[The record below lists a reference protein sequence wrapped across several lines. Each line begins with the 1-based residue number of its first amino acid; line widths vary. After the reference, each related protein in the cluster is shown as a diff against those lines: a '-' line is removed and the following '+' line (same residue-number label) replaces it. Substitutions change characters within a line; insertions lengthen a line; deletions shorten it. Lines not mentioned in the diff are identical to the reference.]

1 MDNQPIIDRGILIPI
16 LISAFSII
24 GIIVVLIVGRSLNS
38 PAAVVA
44 VSPSATPFEYLY
56 LGTEPGITTPL
67 TDETVIAPPTD
78 ELTDSTPIFRT
89 PTPASVSTP
98 LILTQPNV
106 TNTSIGPALLTN
118 TPNLLTTSTATLSG
132 TAAANMVDDTDSRL
146 SYQGSWL
153 PQTGVSGAY
162 QGTLRVSSAAGST
175 VTFSF
180 TGPEIHVFYQAGPS
194 FGSIT
199 ITIDGVGEPPLSQSE
214 SQTANR
220 EWSINDLTPGSHT
233 IVITHASGG
242 SVNIDS
248 LLVPTPAGTPT
259 RTPTPTLTPTSTS
272 TQ

>member
-1 MDNQPIIDRGILIPI
+1 MDNQPTLDRGILIPI

-24 GIIVVLIVGRSLNS
+24 GIIVVLIIGRSLNS
-38 PAAVVA
+38 PAVVA

-56 LGTEPGITTPL
+56 LGTEPAITTPL
-67 TDETVIAPPTD
+67 TAESAIALPTD
-78 ELTDSTPIFRT
+78 EPTDDTPISV
-89 PTPASVSTP
+89 PTSPPSVSTP

-106 TNTSIGPALLTN
+106 TNTSIGPALFTN
-118 TPNLLTTSTATLSG
+118 TPNVLTTSTATLSG
-132 TAAANMVDDTDSRL
+132 TAVANMVDDTDSRL

-162 QGTLRVSSAAGST
+162 QSTLHVSSAAGSQ
-175 VTFSF
+175 VSFSF

-199 ITIDGVGEPPLSQSE
+199 ITIDGLGAPPLAQSQSE
-214 SQTANR
+214 TQFK
-220 EWSINDLTPGSHT
+220 EWISNSLTPGTHS
-233 IVITHASGG
+233 IVITHQSGG

-248 LLVPTPAGTPT
+248 LLVPTPTGTPGTPT
-259 RTPTPTLTPTSTS
+259 RTPTLTPTT